1 MDAVLLSRI
10 QFALTAGFHYIFPP
24 LTFGITLIILITESV
39 YLKTDKVLYKNLTK
53 YLTKILALVFSM
65 GVATGI
71 VLEFSFGTNW
81 SNYSRIVGDIFGAPL
96 AAEGIFAFFLEST
109 FIGVLLFGRER
120 ISKKAYWVAALM
132 VFIGSHLSGLWIII
146 ANSWMQTPAGFEMI
160 NGRAVLTDFYEA
172 AINFST
178 IPRYIHTV
186 IGAWMAGSLL
196 IAGISSWYILKKR
209 DMDYAKPL
217 LKISLAIFIFASFVQ
232 FGTGHYHAVQVANTQ
247 PVKMAAFEGLWDTTA
262 GAPLSVFGI
271 PVAKDKKTY
280 MEIGIPKLLSLM
292 VHADPNAV
300 IQGLNDFPEDVHPPV
315 FLTFTIYHIMIGL
328 GSLFA
333 LMSAIGLLL
342 IKRKKLFETDWYLK
356 GLLFAIPLPL
366 ISNEVGWMAAEIG
379 RQPWA
384 IYNVLK
390 TADAASV
397 VVPAWQI
404 LLTIMLFS
412 IIYLLLF
419 VLFVKFMVQ
428 MIKKGPAE
436 LISKSGY

>member
-39 YLKTDKVLYKNLTK
+39 YLKTDNVLYKNLTK
-53 YLTKILALVFSM
+53 YVTKILALVFSM

-109 FIGVLLFGRER
+109 FIGVLLFGREK
-120 ISKKAYWVAALM
+120 ISKKAYWVSALM

-146 ANSWMQTPAGFEMI
+146 ANSWMQTPAGFEMVD
-160 NGRAVLTDFYEA
+160 GRAVLTNFYEA

-186 IGAWMAGSLL
+186 VGAWMAGSLL
-196 IAGISSWYILKKR
+196 IAGISAWYLLKKR
-209 DMDYAKPL
+209 DLDYAKPL
-217 LKISLAIFIFASFVQ
+217 LKISLVIFIFASFVQ

-247 PVKMAAFEGLWDTTA
+247 PVKMAALEGLWDSTA

-280 MEIGIPKLLSLM
+280 MEIGIPKLLSIM
-292 VHADPNAV
+292 IYADPNAV
-300 IQGLNDFPEDVHPPV
+300 VQGLNDFPEEVHPPI
-315 FLTFTIYHIMIGL
+315 FLTFTTYHIMIGL

-333 LMSAIGLLL
+333 LMSAIGLFLM
-342 IKRKKLFETDWYLK
+342 KRKKLFDTDWFLK

-404 LLTIMLFS
+404 LLTIILFS

-419 VLFVKFMVQ
+419 VLFVKFLVQ
-428 MIKKGPAE
+428 MVKKGPEE
-436 LISKSGY
+436 LISKSRY

>member
-24 LTFGITLIILITESV
+24 LTFGITLIILITESL

-96 AAEGIFAFFLEST
+96 AAEGILAFFLEST

-146 ANSWMQTPAGFEMI
+146 ANSWMQTPAGFEMV
-160 NGRAVLTDFYEA
+160 NGRAVLTNFYEA

-186 IGAWMAGSLL
+186 VGAWMAGSLL

-209 DMDYAKPL
+209 DLDYAKPL
-217 LKISLAIFIFASFVQ
+217 LKISLVIFIFAAFVQ

-247 PVKMAAFEGLWDTTA
+247 PVKMAAFEGLWDSTA
-262 GAPLSVFGI
+262 GAPLSVFGV

-280 MEIGIPKLLSLM
+280 LEIGIPKLLSLM
-292 VHADPNAV
+292 IHADPNSV
-300 IQGLNDFPEDVHPPV
+300 IQGLNDFPQDVHPPI
-315 FLTFTIYHIMIGL
+315 FLTFTVYHIMIGL

-366 ISNEVGWMAAEIG
+366 ISNEVGWMATEIG

-390 TADAASV
+390 TAEAASV

-404 LLTIMLFS
+404 LLTIILFS

-419 VLFVKFMVQ
+419 LLFVKFMVQ

>member
-24 LTFGITLIILITESV
+24 LTFGITLIILITESL

-96 AAEGIFAFFLEST
+96 AAEGILAFFLEST

-146 ANSWMQTPAGFEMI
+146 ANSWMQTPAGFEMV
-160 NGRAVLTDFYEA
+160 NGRAVLTNFYEA

-186 IGAWMAGSLL
+186 VGAWMAGSLL

-209 DMDYAKPL
+209 DLDYAKPL
-217 LKISLAIFIFASFVQ
+217 LKISLVIFIFAAFVQ

-247 PVKMAAFEGLWDTTA
+247 PVKMAAFEGLWDSTA
-262 GAPLSVFGI
+262 GAPLSVFGV

-280 MEIGIPKLLSLM
+280 LEIGIPKLLSLM
-292 VHADPNAV
+292 IHADPDAV
-300 IQGLNDFPEDVHPPV
+300 IQGLNDFPEEVHPPV

-366 ISNEVGWMAAEIG
+366 ISNEVGWMATEIG

-390 TADAASV
+390 TAEAASV

-404 LLTIMLFS
+404 LLTIILFS

-419 VLFVKFMVQ
+419 LLFVKFMVQ